1 MIINNMRE
9 VIIATKNKGKL
20 REFESLLANLNVKV
34 RSLEEFDSI
43 PDIIEDGETF
53 QDNAKKK
60 AEEICKI
67 FNLPTIAD
75 DSGLVV
81 DFLNGMPGI
90 YSARFAGDDKNDDK
104 NNARLL
110 ELMQGIETKKRS
122 AKFVCTIAL
131 AIPNEATIFVQEAI
145 EGSITFEPKGLNG
158 FGYDPLFYI
167 PEYGK
172 TMAEIASDVKNK
184 ISHRAKALE
193 KLIIIINEKN
203 REIHQNN

>member
-1 MIINNMRE
+1 MKE

-20 REFESLLANLNVKV
+20 MEFESLLANFNVKV

-60 AEEICKI
+60 AEGICKAL
-67 FNLPTIAD
+67 NLPTIAD

-81 DFLNGMPGI
+81 DYLNGMPGI
-90 YSARFAGDDKNDDK
+90 YSARFAGEEKNDDK
-104 NNARLL
+104 NNLRLL
-110 ELMQGIETKKRS
+110 ELMQGIDAKKRS
-122 AKFVCTIAL
+122 AKFVCAIAL
-131 AIPNEATIFVQEAI
+131 AIPTEPTIIIQEAI
-145 EGSITFEPKGLNG
+145 EGSITIEPKGLNG

-167 PEYGK
+167 SEYGK
-172 TMAEIASDVKNK
+172 TMAEISFDVKNK

-193 KLIIIINEKN
+193 KLVIMINEKN
-203 REIHQNN
+203 SEIHQNN

>member
-1 MIINNMRE
+1 MRE
-9 VIIATKNKGKL
+9 IIIATKNKGKL
-20 REFESLLANLNVKV
+20 REFESLLAILNVKV
-34 RSLEEFDSI
+34 RSLEEFASI

-60 AEEICKI
+60 AEEICKAL
-67 FNLPTIAD
+67 NLPTIAD

-90 YSARFAGDDKNDDK
+90 YSARFAGDDKSDDR

-122 AKFVCTIAL
+122 AKFVCAL
-131 AIPNEATIFVQEAI
+131 ALAMPNEPTIFIQEAI
-145 EGSITFEPKGLNG
+145 EGVITLEPKGING

-172 TMAEIASDVKNK
+172 TMAEIPHDLKNK

-193 KLIIIINEKN
+193 KLVMIINEKN
-203 REIHQNN
+203 GEIPQTN